1 MMLRAGALLLLSVF
15 LIPASDANA
24 DHRRGRRYSAG
35 VSRDPNWGWD
45 GFNRLHYSPGY
56 HSGRFGRRFYGGAPF
71 YGAGCLWGTRYR
83 YDAVVTPYG
92 FSYYSGPALPPA
104 YYGYGAYGVYGPG
117 IDAPPG
123 FSDLRE
129 PLQPPLPGQRQMQ
142 EWLDEDRDAWDAPLE
157 TLPIEELPKRFIR
170 PSSDEAIRKRVT
182 CNSAPSNT
190 RLPPAATGMPLARRP
205 TGPNPISVW
214 ESPRQGG
221 ESSIRR
227 SGSSNS
233 ACNSTRT
240 GRPTPSN

>member
-56 HSGRFGRRFYGGAPF
+56 HSGRFGRRFDGGAPF

-104 YYGYGAYGVYGPG
+104 YYGYGAFGVYGPG

-170 PSSDEAIRKRVT
+170 PSSDEAIRKSV
-182 CNSAPSNT
+182 
-190 RLPPAATGMPLARRP
+190 RRQHE
-205 TGPNPISVW
+205 GDLQL
-214 ESPRQGG
+214 RALQ
-221 ESSIRR
+221 
-227 SGSSNS
+227 
-233 ACNSTRT
+233 
-240 GRPTPSN
+240 